1 MSKDDSNNEERKV
14 TNIWIAFGLAFLLVV
29 VLYFIFVLT
38 NAENFSEVTAEGFS
52 GFGAFVGGVGGT
64 LFSAIAAGLV
74 YMAYSTQKKELANS
88 ATALNETQRN
98 QKLQSNLSAL
108 NPVMKKVE
116 TDFTRKL
123 ISWFEGTEEASQAA
137 AEVASGEC
145 FHAQYHPMMPTEL
158 TSLSDLQPLNPDNHG
173 GFQSDLAE
181 LMGGALASTNYNGAH
196 KLRFFLIKF
205 IIQTTSAMQVVKNM
219 YDNES
224 PAHFYIS
231 AALLLEEVN
240 QTLTCIFNEIAGY
253 EEIPSHHAWCRN
265 FLQASSDLDEVL
277 NQIHSEN

>member
-1 MSKDDSNNEERKV
+1 MSKDDSNSEERKV

-88 ATALNETQRN
+88 VKALTETQRN
-98 QKLQSNLSAL
+98 QELQSNLSAL
-108 NPVMKKVE
+108 TPVMEKIE
-116 TDFTRKL
+116 FDFNRRVVC
-123 ISWFEGTEEASQAA
+123 WFSEDSEQSTAEYDASSGACLAA
-137 AEVASGEC
+137 AYIGLNFNQPVA
-145 FHAQYHPMMPTEL
+145 
-158 TSLSDLQPLNPDNHG
+158 LSEIQPLNPDNEYG
-173 GFQSDLAE
+173 VQLPLVE
-181 LMGGALASTNYNGAH
+181 LLASSISSVNYNSQK
-196 KLRFFLIKF
+196 KLRFFMIQF
-205 IIQTTSAMQVVKNM
+205 IIQVTSAMQIINNM
-219 YDNES
+219 HENKA
-224 PAHFYIS
+224 PVHFYAS
-231 AALLLEEVN
+231 TALLLEEVN
-240 QTLTCIFNEIAGY
+240 QTLTCIFNEIATN